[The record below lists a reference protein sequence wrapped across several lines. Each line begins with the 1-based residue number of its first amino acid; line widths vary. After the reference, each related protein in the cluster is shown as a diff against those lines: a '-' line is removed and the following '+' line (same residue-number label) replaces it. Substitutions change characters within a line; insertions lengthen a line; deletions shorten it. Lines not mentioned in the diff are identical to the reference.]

1 MTYKKINI
9 KKFLSKFS
17 QNELIS
23 QLFKIN
29 DAKNVPHIMDTPD
42 DGKISK
48 ENVEEWY
55 AFYLGL
61 DDERRV
67 TIYEAIEKI
76 NYISNF
82 DAYQII
88 ESFKPRKS
96 DGEKILTAN
105 DILAETYND
114 KALAFYLDQEESK
127 KESKIEDVIHIYSFY
142 KISGYKR
149 YEAKDNVKD
158 IKKVDENIA
167 ERFEAILEAQM
178 GTYVKV
184 DSKTIEYDNM
194 YFTKIIYTD
203 AKEKEFNFVYIKEVG
218 EVLVKAVGSK
228 QVVFEYAENYIKKLT
243 GYAMDPKEPQ
253 YYINIFVDKNYKKL
267 FTKENSEEYN
277 KNGLEKADNKISTN
291 INLKYP
297 LDDDNLIYDW
307 YIKSVK
313 LSRKINTISFNFS
326 KSDEVKNMTP
336 LYVTLLESNI
346 DINTYNIESISV
358 VASVKTVN
366 VKSKTVKKN
375 ISINIKENSTNLNI
389 LKKEHRAVDKLLKD
403 KKIFV
408 GYKVIELQNKK

>member
-42 DGKISK
+42 GGKISK

-67 TIYEAIEKI
+67 AIYQAIEKI

-88 ESFKPRKS
+88 ESFKNKNS
-96 DGEKILTAN
+96 NGEKILTAN

-114 KALAFYLDQEESK
+114 KALAFYLDEKTK
-127 KESKIEDVIHIYSFY
+127 KENKIEDVIHIYSFY

-158 IKKVDENIA
+158 IKKVDEIIV
-167 ERFEAILEAQM
+167 ERFEAILEAQI

-184 DSKTIEYDNM
+184 DSKTLEYDNM

-203 AKEKEFNFVYIKEVG
+203 AKEKEFNFVYIKEAG
-218 EVLVKAVGSK
+218 EVLVKASGSK
-228 QVVFEYAENYIKKLT
+228 QAVFEYAENYIKKLT

-253 YYINIFVDKNYKKL
+253 YDMNIFVDKNYKKL
-267 FTKENSEEYN
+267 FAKENNQDFKNLEN
-277 KNGLEKADNKISTN
+277 K
-291 INLKYP
+291 NLKYP

-326 KSDEVKNMTP
+326 KSDEVKNMMP

-346 DINTYNIESISV
+346 DINTYNIEYISV
-358 VASVKTVN
+358 VASVKTN
-366 VKSKTVKKN
+366 SNKSKNSASENSISKTVKKN

-403 KKIFV
+403 KKVFV